1 MLAGDDGTSA
11 TAAASI
17 AAAVAAAAA
26 EAAATAEAAREPAA
40 PAAALAAGGGA
51 RLARPPAVKA
61 DGATLTPPDEAD
73 AMDVDRI
80 AEPKGLATPDAE
92 TAAEKA

>member
-1 MLAGDDGTSA
+1 
-11 TAAASI
+11 
-17 AAAVAAAAA
+17 V
-26 EAAATAEAAREPAA
+26 
-40 PAAALAAGGGA
+40 
-51 RLARPPAVKA
+51 RPPAVKA
-61 DGATLTPPDEAD
+61 DGASLTPPDEAD

>member
-1 MLAGDDGTSA
+1 MVEAVTVKDREKVLAGNVSA
-11 TAAASI
+11 AGRERSAREM
-17 AAAVAAAAA
+17 AVAERAAA
-26 EAAATAEAAREPAA
+26 EAR
-40 PAAALAAGGGA
+40 
-51 RLARPPAVKA
+51 AVKA
-61 DGATLTPPDEAD
+61 DGAEKSLTPPGDEED

>member
-1 MLAGDDGTSA
+1 M
-11 TAAASI
+11 
-17 AAAVAAAAA
+17 AVAERAAA
-26 EAAATAEAAREPAA
+26 EAR
-40 PAAALAAGGGA
+40 
-51 RLARPPAVKA
+51 AVKA
-61 DGATLTPPDEAD
+61 DGTPPGDEGD